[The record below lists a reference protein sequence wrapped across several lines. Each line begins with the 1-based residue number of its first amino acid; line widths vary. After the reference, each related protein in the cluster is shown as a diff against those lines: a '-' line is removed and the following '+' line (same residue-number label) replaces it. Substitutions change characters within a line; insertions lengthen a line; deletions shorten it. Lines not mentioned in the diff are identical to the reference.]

1 MQRENQEKRLHNLIA
16 SKGWNGDGWA
26 SKYESTGVNQIGG
39 LLIQEGTMQM
49 KIWKRERKRR
59 KGVNKWDE

>member
-49 KIWKRERKRR
+49 KIWKR
-59 KGVNKWDE
+59 